1 MGALGRMGVAFGG
14 VGAVIGGLMGSGV
27 LSGVG
32 AVVGGSS
39 GYIVGS
45 GLSRPIRNKQARIS

>member
-1 MGALGRMGVAFGG
+1 MGYTFGG
-14 VGAVIGGLMGSGV
+14 IGAVVGGLFGSGV

-39 GYIVGS
+39 GYMVGT
-45 GLSRPIRNKQARIS
+45 GLSQGKR

>member
-1 MGALGRMGVAFGG
+1 MAFGSAG
-14 VGAVIGGLMGSGV
+14 AVVGAVLGTGA

-39 GYIVGS
+39 GYIVGK
-45 GLSRPIRNKQARIS
+45 GLSQGKRNK